1 MPGKKS
7 TAIEA
12 VGATADE
19 SKALSNG
26 SPEKGRGS
34 CSKQLLKRKSRST

>member
-1 MPGKKS
+1 MPEKKS

-19 SKALSNG
+19 SKGENYERHL
-26 SPEKGRGS
+26 EK
-34 CSKQLLKRKSRST
+34 